1 MLGGVVSLHPGET
14 YAPARILAAG
24 HGRSIE
30 LRTILTF
37 IVALLIGA
45 GGVYYYSQGQIKDL
59 ASARAAVETQLGD
72 IKGQLEKAA
81 ADLTASVA
89 KLTESE
95 AAVAERSKTADE
107 LQAKVTELEAKVA
120 ELETALAAAKAAAG
134 QATQQ

>member
-1 MLGGVVSLHPGET
+1 MPGGALSLNPGET
-14 YAPARILAAG
+14 NVPACFLAAG

-45 GGVYYYSQGQIKDL
+45 GAVYYYSQGQIKDL
-59 ASARAAVETQLGD
+59 ASARAAVETQLGEL
-72 IKGQLEKAA
+72 KGQLEKAA
-81 ADLTASVA
+81 SDLTASVA

-120 ELETALAAAKAAAG
+120 ELEAALAAAKAAAG